1 MQISYFFQGH
11 TGLKC
16 RSVWLCL
23 LHKKDWLFWF
33 FIYWIV
39 FLFDFALTRIRKYP
53 AGQIVIPHYRKVFTR
68 VSRSYFA
75 RSAYGVLTGKRWVVF
90 PIQALCFS
98 DSCAGVDLSNC
109 DFQLNLSLFLCVSFP
124 QISEFHLLWGPSFL
138 QQCLGCSSH
147 TKSTGVFAVI
157 QYLHACWNVTVICF
171 NDT

>member
-75 RSAYGVLTGKRWVVF
+75 RSAYGVLTGKRWVVCPIHYNYSRLHVLLILVQVWIF
-90 PIQALCFS
+90 QTVIFNWIYLFSCVFLFLKSQNFIYFGDQASFNNALDVHPIQRVL
-98 DSCAGVDLSNC
+98 V
-109 DFQLNLSLFLCVSFP
+109 SLP
-124 QISEFHLLWGPSFL
+124 
-138 QQCLGCSSH
+138 
-147 TKSTGVFAVI
+147 
-157 QYLHACWNVTVICF
+157 
-171 NDT
+171 